1 MPWAIF
7 FDYFARRRRFF
18 DYFARCRRFFD
29 YFERSARR
37 FFKNILRAAG
47 DFFDYFARH
56 RLHFLTILSM
66 GAQKFFLQFP
76 RIKIAFRFRDNAA
89 PSVALRATSVAPSKR
104 GHRLSAA
111 VTNVNSIRV

>member
-1 MPWAIF
+1 
-7 FDYFARRRRFF
+7 
-18 DYFARCRRFFD
+18 
-29 YFERSARR
+29 
-37 FFKNILRAAG
+37 
-47 DFFDYFARH
+47 
-56 RLHFLTILSM
+56 M

-89 PSVALRATSVAPSKR
+89 PSVALRATSLAPSKR